1 MRGSS
6 FQATGFAL
14 STPRPPTSI
23 STATSQRTRALD
35 MAASN
40 NTGSKSDQIRTLLAS
55 GMAPADIARQVGC
68 SRNLVYV
75 VKAKLGGGK
84 KPRARRAT
92 APKSKSAGRT
102 SGNDDL
108 IGRFM
113 VSVKE
118 LESERDELRAVLDRI
133 RQLVNGVV

>member
-1 MRGSS
+1 
-6 FQATGFAL
+6 
-14 STPRPPTSI
+14 
-23 STATSQRTRALD
+23 

-102 SGNDDL
+102 SGSDDL
-108 IGRFM
+108 VEKFLA
-113 VSVKE
+113 SVNE
-118 LESERDELRAVLDRI
+118 LERERDELR
-133 RQLVNGVV
+133 GVVDKIRRLLSGLA